1 MGQLIYMTSSMLL
14 NATTGEQPSL
24 ASSMGGMIIWIV
36 VLVALFYFMLIR
48 PQKKREKEIKTLQ
61 DSLQIGDEIVTN
73 GGIVGIVTS
82 MKEDTIVVETGTGS
96 SKIRFKR
103 YAVAEVTKLNVE

>member
-1 MGQLIYMTSSMLL
+1 MFILETTA
-14 NATTGEQPSL
+14 ATTG
-24 ASSMGGMIIWIV
+24 SMIVSMVPFLLIIV
-36 VLVALFYFMLIR
+36 VMYFMIIR
-48 PQKKREKEIKTLQ
+48 PQKKKDKQMQ
-61 DSLQIGDEIVTN
+61 DMRSNIEIGDTVTTI

>member
-1 MGQLIYMTSSMLL
+1 MFMLETTAA
-14 NATTGEQPSL
+14 ATTG
-24 ASSMGGMIIWIV
+24 SMIVSMVPFLLIIV
-36 VLVALFYFMLIR
+36 VMYFMIIR
-48 PQKKREKEIKTLQ
+48 PQKKKDKQLQ
-61 DSLQIGDEIVTN
+61 DMRSNIEIGDTITTI

>member
-1 MGQLIYMTSSMLL
+1 MYFMEAAGTVGLVGSMLPFL
-14 NATTGEQPSL
+14 L
-24 ASSMGGMIIWIV
+24 
-36 VLVALFYFMLIR
+36 VLVVMYFLIIR
-48 PQKKREKEIKTLQ
+48 PQKKKDKQMQ
-61 DSLQIGDEIVTN
+61 DMRSNIEIGDTVTTI

>member
-1 MGQLIYMTSSMLL
+1 MFMLETTA
-14 NATTGEQPSL
+14 ATTG
-24 ASSMGGMIIWIV
+24 SMIVSMVPFLLIIV
-36 VLVALFYFMLIR
+36 VMYFMIIR
-48 PQKKREKEIKTLQ
+48 PQKKKDKQMQ
-61 DSLQIGDEIVTN
+61 DMRSNIEIGDTVTTI
-73 GGIVGIVTS
+73 GGIVGIVTA

>member
-1 MGQLIYMTSSMLL
+1 MFMLETTA
-14 NATTGEQPSL
+14 ATTG
-24 ASSMGGMIIWIV
+24 SMIVSMIPF
-36 VLVALFYFMLIR
+36 VLIIAVMYFMIIR
-48 PQKKREKEIKTLQ
+48 PQKKKDKQMQ
-61 DSLQIGDEIVTN
+61 DMRSNIEIGDTVTTI

>member
-1 MGQLIYMTSSMLL
+1 MFMLETTA
-14 NATTGEQPSL
+14 ATTG
-24 ASSMGGMIIWIV
+24 SMIVSMVPFVLIIAV
-36 VLVALFYFMLIR
+36 MYFMIIR
-48 PQKKREKEIKTLQ
+48 PQKKKDKQMQ
-61 DSLQIGDEIVTN
+61 DMRSNIEIGDTVTTI